1 MSIKKGELNDL
12 DTSTAAITPRGA
24 KKKISG
30 VVTDRWSM
38 RWNRFIATG
47 ERRVK
52 ENTEKMRRELRD
64 EDLLPEIPQTIER
77 GLGSNR

>member
-12 DTSTAAITPRGA
+12 DTCTAAILEEQ
-24 KKKISG
+24 KKISG